1 MNNNEFKLT
10 FSDKTLSNLTGNK
23 YGRSTFNSQVK
34 NSISYDKP
42 IVIVFPDYID
52 NIGSSFI
59 QGFFD
64 EIVGQIGLSG
74 IENMVEIRS
83 NTIENIKSYIL
94 KKLNL

>member
-1 MNNNEFKLT
+1 MSKLIELS

-23 YGRSTFNSQVK
+23 YGRTTFNKQVK
-34 NSISYDKP
+34 EYISYDEP

-64 EIVGQIGLSG
+64 EMVGKIGIHG
-74 IENMVEIRS
+74 IQENVEIRS
-83 NTIENIKSYIL
+83 NTIKNIKEHII
-94 KKLNL
+94 KKLSI